1 MHKKGAKLSLVHLFG
16 LSKINRDYIQKGREI
31 RRNMKRM
38 KKVLS
43 IVLSLAMI
51 LTSITVYNTKTA
63 KADDGDIAEVVFTAQ
78 TKLVKENTQ
87 IDAYWEKIA
96 NSAKDMVYIY
106 DSKEAESITAES
118 TFEEKY
124 SAVSSN
130 INWCWNRQGGVG
142 GQKADGICRNY
153 GDNGTSTL
161 YTKNGGDYTIVVVS
175 YDADGNV
182 VAFGKKTLTTI
193 KYSTSITN
201 TKLNLVGTNCT
212 ELGTENPR
220 FTWNSVAKAEKYILT
235 ATDDGTG
242 TILKT
247 WKITDNLTK
256 ELSFNAKEVQNGKA
270 GTYTMRIEAY
280 DENGTLIVADEDDV
294 TSVGNCVK
302 YYSENKYLNFKS
314 DGKEASVLKNDGPR
328 VYWNTVENAEKYVIT
343 ATDDETG
350 ATLKTWEFGKTTTEH
365 YFWNSDVKDGKAGT
379 YTLTIT
385 AYDASNQIIT
395 PQDDDTYQIKSCAK
409 YYEAPALEEADKTEE
424 NVEQTGYTNAEDIK
438 DWKKLEGR
446 TSDGSTAWISQAV
459 YDSMAA
465 HECNGLLPAGDP
477 VGGKQ
482 KYNIS
487 SNLKAVDVF
496 AFVAKDGWP
505 TAVVI
510 NGTRYL
516 NATAN
521 TLVYVGNDCVYIN
534 QSLLT
539 IPEGQNTA
547 DYVITPEGSN
557 GTPTFVLQLRKDERF
572 TVSINGN
579 DTEKVEANKTY
590 TLPIEENVEYY
601 YNNGKIY
608 KPGTEVEITKD
619 IDFVTINNI
628 SVNLTNG
635 AAIRIDDNQAGGIRF
650 KADVDVTCGVDSEKN
665 NIINAVQTG
674 ILLTTQDKLDKAN
687 NAELNI
693 DNIETI
699 GKVLNIENKGW
710 FNDKVGSYC
719 ASLVN
724 IVEANYPRTFVARAY
739 IKVTSN
745 DGVDYVYSQ
754 DNGDEYSKSVIRTI
768 KGIANSIFKDKTEF
782 NGYSDDE
789 KSLIKKFAGIVDTAE

>member
-1 MHKKGAKLSLVHLFG
+1 
-16 LSKINRDYIQKGREI
+16 
-31 RRNMKRM
+31 M

-51 LTSITVYNTKTA
+51 LTSITVYNTKTTKAEDDNEQAFSDFEVAVNEKQTITA
-63 KADDGDIAEVVFTAQ
+63 KWSHKVG
-78 TKLVKENTQ
+78 
-87 IDAYWEKIA
+87 Y
-96 NSAKDMVYIY
+96 KDYVYIY
-106 DSKEAESITAES
+106 SKDEAETINES
-118 TFEEKY
+118 TDFKKQDSHDAISTNNDWNWNQSADGVNADADNIYRSKDSSIETQKGGEWVLVVLRRKKDDNSLVAFHKSDVIKTIESVITNKKFNLRSTGIDY
-124 SAVSSN
+124 TKTVANAGPTFIWDAVS
-130 INWCWNRQGGVG
+130 G
-142 GQKADGICRNY
+142 
-153 GDNGTSTL
+153 
-161 YTKNGGDYTIVVVS
+161 
-175 YDADGNV
+175 
-182 VAFGKKTLTTI
+182 
-193 KYSTSITN
+193 
-201 TKLNLVGTNCT
+201 
-212 ELGTENPR
+212 
-220 FTWNSVAKAEKYILT
+220 AEKYIIEYIDEET
-235 ATDDGTG
+235 KKIIATYEYTNKQFTHYKYFSDIKGT
-242 TILKT
+242 
-247 WKITDNLTK
+247 
-256 ELSFNAKEVQNGKA
+256 KA
-270 GTYTMRIEAY
+270 GETYTVKVSAKDSEGSTIHY
-280 DENGTLIVADEDDV
+280 ENG
-294 TSVGNCVK
+294 
-302 YYSENKYLNFKS
+302 
-314 DGKEASVLKNDGPR
+314 
-328 VYWNTVENAEKYVIT
+328 
-343 ATDDETG
+343 
-350 ATLKTWEFGKTTTEH
+350 
-365 YFWNSDVKDGKAGT
+365 
-379 YTLTIT
+379 
-385 AYDASNQIIT
+385 
-395 PQDDDTYQIKSCAK
+395 DTYEIKGVAK
-409 YYEAPALEEADKTEE
+409 YYEAPAVEDPDKTEK

-438 DWKKLEGR
+438 DWKKLDGR

-465 HECNGLLPAGDP
+465 YECNGLLPAGDP

-496 AFVAKDGWP
+496 AFVAKDGRP

-521 TLVYVGNDCVYIN
+521 TLVYVGNDCIYIN

-547 DYVITPEGSN
+547 DYIITPEGSN

-579 DTEKVEANKTY
+579 ETEKVETNKTY
-590 TLPIEENVEYY
+590 TLPTEENVEYY

-608 KPGTEVEITKD
+608 KPGTEVEITED

-628 SVNLTNG
+628 SVNFTNG

-650 KADVDVTCGVDSEKN
+650 KADVDVTCGVESEKE

-710 FNDKVGSYC
+710 FNDEVGSYC

-789 KSLIKKFAGIVDTAE
+789 KSLIKKFAGIIDTAE

>member
-1 MHKKGAKLSLVHLFG
+1 
-16 LSKINRDYIQKGREI
+16 
-31 RRNMKRM
+31 MKRM

-51 LTSITVYNTKTA
+51 LTSITVYNTKTTKAEDDNEQAFSDFEVAVNEKQTITA
-63 KADDGDIAEVVFTAQ
+63 KWSHKVG
-78 TKLVKENTQ
+78 
-87 IDAYWEKIA
+87 Y
-96 NSAKDMVYIY
+96 KDYVYIY
-106 DSKEAESITAES
+106 SKDEAETINES
-118 TFEEKY
+118 TDFKKQDSHDAISTNNDWNWNQSADGVNADADNIYRSKDSSIETQKGGEWVLVVLRRKKDDNSMVAFHKSDVIKTIESVITNKKFNLRSTGIDY
-124 SAVSSN
+124 TKPVANAGPTFIWDAVS
-130 INWCWNRQGGVG
+130 G
-142 GQKADGICRNY
+142 
-153 GDNGTSTL
+153 
-161 YTKNGGDYTIVVVS
+161 
-175 YDADGNV
+175 
-182 VAFGKKTLTTI
+182 
-193 KYSTSITN
+193 
-201 TKLNLVGTNCT
+201 
-212 ELGTENPR
+212 
-220 FTWNSVAKAEKYILT
+220 AEKYIIEYIDEET
-235 ATDDGTG
+235 KKIIATYEYTNKQFTHYKYFSDIKGT
-242 TILKT
+242 
-247 WKITDNLTK
+247 
-256 ELSFNAKEVQNGKA
+256 KA
-270 GTYTMRIEAY
+270 GETYTVKVSAKDSEGSTIHY
-280 DENGTLIVADEDDV
+280 ENG
-294 TSVGNCVK
+294 
-302 YYSENKYLNFKS
+302 
-314 DGKEASVLKNDGPR
+314 
-328 VYWNTVENAEKYVIT
+328 
-343 ATDDETG
+343 
-350 ATLKTWEFGKTTTEH
+350 
-365 YFWNSDVKDGKAGT
+365 
-379 YTLTIT
+379 
-385 AYDASNQIIT
+385 
-395 PQDDDTYQIKSCAK
+395 DTYEIKGVAK
-409 YYEAPALEEADKTEE
+409 YYEAPAVEDPDKTEK

-438 DWKKLEGR
+438 DWKKLDGR

-465 HECNGLLPAGDP
+465 YECNGLLPAGDP

-496 AFVAKDGWP
+496 AFVAKDGRP

-521 TLVYVGNDCVYIN
+521 TLVYVGNDCIYIN

-547 DYVITPEGSN
+547 DYIITPEGSN

-579 DTEKVEANKTY
+579 ETEKVETNKTY
-590 TLPIEENVEYY
+590 TLPTEENVEYY

-608 KPGTEVEITKD
+608 KPGTEVEITED

-628 SVNLTNG
+628 SVNFTNG

-650 KADVDVTCGVDSEKN
+650 KADVDVTCGVESEKE

-710 FNDKVGSYC
+710 FNDEVGSYC

-789 KSLIKKFAGIVDTAE
+789 KSLIKKFAGIIDTAE

>member
-1 MHKKGAKLSLVHLFG
+1 
-16 LSKINRDYIQKGREI
+16 
-31 RRNMKRM
+31 MKRM

-63 KADDGDIAEVVFTAQ
+63 KADDDNEQAFSGFEVAINEKQTITA
-78 TKLVKENTQ
+78 KWSHKVG
-87 IDAYWEKIA
+87 Y
-96 NSAKDMVYIY
+96 KDYVYIY
-106 DSKEAESITAES
+106 SKDEAETINES
-118 TFEEKY
+118 TGFKKQDSHDAISTNNDWNWNQSADGVNADADNIYRSKDSSIETQKGGEWVLVVLRRKKDDNSLVAFHKSDVIKTTEY
-124 SAVSSN
+124 VITNKKFNLRSTGIDYTKPVANTGPTFMWDAVS
-130 INWCWNRQGGVG
+130 G
-142 GQKADGICRNY
+142 
-153 GDNGTSTL
+153 
-161 YTKNGGDYTIVVVS
+161 
-175 YDADGNV
+175 
-182 VAFGKKTLTTI
+182 
-193 KYSTSITN
+193 
-201 TKLNLVGTNCT
+201 
-212 ELGTENPR
+212 
-220 FTWNSVAKAEKYILT
+220 AEKYIIEYIDEET
-235 ATDDGTG
+235 KKIIATYYYTNNQFTHYKYFSDIKGT
-242 TILKT
+242 
-247 WKITDNLTK
+247 
-256 ELSFNAKEVQNGKA
+256 KA
-270 GTYTMRIEAY
+270 GETYTVKVSAKDSEGNTIHY
-280 DENGTLIVADEDDV
+280 ED
-294 TSVGNCVK
+294 G
-302 YYSENKYLNFKS
+302 
-314 DGKEASVLKNDGPR
+314 
-328 VYWNTVENAEKYVIT
+328 
-343 ATDDETG
+343 
-350 ATLKTWEFGKTTTEH
+350 
-365 YFWNSDVKDGKAGT
+365 
-379 YTLTIT
+379 
-385 AYDASNQIIT
+385 
-395 PQDDDTYQIKSCAK
+395 DTYEIKGVAK
-409 YYEAPALEEADKTEE
+409 YYEAPAVEDPDKTEK

-465 HECNGLLPAGDP
+465 YECNGLLPAGDP

-496 AFVAKDGWP
+496 AFVAKGGWP

-782 NGYSDDE
+782 NGSSDDE

>member
-16 LSKINRDYIQKGREI
+16 LSKINRNYIKKGREI

-63 KADDGDIAEVVFTAQ
+63 KADDDNEQAFSGFEVAINEKQTITA
-78 TKLVKENTQ
+78 KLSHKVG
-87 IDAYWEKIA
+87 Y
-96 NSAKDMVYIY
+96 KDYVYIY
-106 DSKEAESITAES
+106 SKDEAETINES
-118 TFEEKY
+118 TDFKKQDSHDAISTNNDWNWNQSADGVNADADNIYRSKDSSIETQKGGEWVLVVLRRKKDDNSLVAFHKSDVIKTTEY
-124 SAVSSN
+124 VITNKKFNLRSTGIDYTKPVANAGPTFMWDAVS
-130 INWCWNRQGGVG
+130 G
-142 GQKADGICRNY
+142 
-153 GDNGTSTL
+153 
-161 YTKNGGDYTIVVVS
+161 
-175 YDADGNV
+175 
-182 VAFGKKTLTTI
+182 
-193 KYSTSITN
+193 
-201 TKLNLVGTNCT
+201 
-212 ELGTENPR
+212 
-220 FTWNSVAKAEKYILT
+220 AEKYIIEYIDEET
-235 ATDDGTG
+235 KKIIATYYYTNNQFTHYKYFSDIKGT
-242 TILKT
+242 
-247 WKITDNLTK
+247 
-256 ELSFNAKEVQNGKA
+256 KA
-270 GTYTMRIEAY
+270 GETYTVKVSAKDYEGSTIHY
-280 DENGTLIVADEDDV
+280 ED
-294 TSVGNCVK
+294 G
-302 YYSENKYLNFKS
+302 
-314 DGKEASVLKNDGPR
+314 
-328 VYWNTVENAEKYVIT
+328 
-343 ATDDETG
+343 
-350 ATLKTWEFGKTTTEH
+350 
-365 YFWNSDVKDGKAGT
+365 
-379 YTLTIT
+379 
-385 AYDASNQIIT
+385 
-395 PQDDDTYQIKSCAK
+395 DTYEIKGVAK
-409 YYEAPALEEADKTEE
+409 YYEAPAVEDPDKTEK

-465 HECNGLLPAGDP
+465 YECNGLLPAGDP

-496 AFVAKDGWP
+496 AFVAKGGWP

-710 FNDKVGSYC
+710 FNDEVGSYC

>member
-16 LSKINRDYIQKGREI
+16 LSKINRNYIKKGREI

-63 KADDGDIAEVVFTAQ
+63 KADDDNEQAFSGFEVAINEKQTITA
-78 TKLVKENTQ
+78 KWSHKVG
-87 IDAYWEKIA
+87 Y
-96 NSAKDMVYIY
+96 KDYVYIY
-106 DSKEAESITAES
+106 NKDEAETINES
-118 TFEEKY
+118 TDFKKQDSHDAISTNNDWNWNQSADGVNADADNIYRSKDSSIETQKGGEWVLVVLRRKKDDNSLVAFHKSDVIKTTEY
-124 SAVSSN
+124 VITNKKFNLRSTGIDYTKPVANTGPTFMWDAVS
-130 INWCWNRQGGVG
+130 G
-142 GQKADGICRNY
+142 
-153 GDNGTSTL
+153 
-161 YTKNGGDYTIVVVS
+161 
-175 YDADGNV
+175 
-182 VAFGKKTLTTI
+182 
-193 KYSTSITN
+193 
-201 TKLNLVGTNCT
+201 
-212 ELGTENPR
+212 
-220 FTWNSVAKAEKYILT
+220 AEKYIIEYIDEET
-235 ATDDGTG
+235 KKIIATYYYTNNQFTHYKYFSDIKGT
-242 TILKT
+242 
-247 WKITDNLTK
+247 
-256 ELSFNAKEVQNGKA
+256 KA
-270 GTYTMRIEAY
+270 GETYTVKVSAKDSEGNTIHY
-280 DENGTLIVADEDDV
+280 ED
-294 TSVGNCVK
+294 G
-302 YYSENKYLNFKS
+302 
-314 DGKEASVLKNDGPR
+314 
-328 VYWNTVENAEKYVIT
+328 
-343 ATDDETG
+343 
-350 ATLKTWEFGKTTTEH
+350 
-365 YFWNSDVKDGKAGT
+365 
-379 YTLTIT
+379 
-385 AYDASNQIIT
+385 
-395 PQDDDTYQIKSCAK
+395 DTYEIKGVAK
-409 YYEAPALEEADKTEE
+409 YYEAPAVEDPDKTEK

-465 HECNGLLPAGDP
+465 YECNGLLPAGDP

-496 AFVAKDGWP
+496 AFVAKGGWP

>member
-1 MHKKGAKLSLVHLFG
+1 
-16 LSKINRDYIQKGREI
+16 
-31 RRNMKRM
+31 M

-51 LTSITVYNTKTA
+51 LTSITVYNTKTTKAEDDNEQAFSDFEVAVNEKQTITA
-63 KADDGDIAEVVFTAQ
+63 KWSHKVG
-78 TKLVKENTQ
+78 
-87 IDAYWEKIA
+87 Y
-96 NSAKDMVYIY
+96 KDYVYIY
-106 DSKEAESITAES
+106 SKDEAETINES
-118 TFEEKY
+118 TDFKKQDSHDAISTNNDWNWNQSADGVNADADNIYRSKDSSIETQKGGEWVLVVLRRKKDDNSLVAFHKSDVIKTIESVITNKKFNLRSTGIDY
-124 SAVSSN
+124 TKPVANAGPTFIWDAVS
-130 INWCWNRQGGVG
+130 G
-142 GQKADGICRNY
+142 
-153 GDNGTSTL
+153 
-161 YTKNGGDYTIVVVS
+161 
-175 YDADGNV
+175 
-182 VAFGKKTLTTI
+182 
-193 KYSTSITN
+193 
-201 TKLNLVGTNCT
+201 
-212 ELGTENPR
+212 
-220 FTWNSVAKAEKYILT
+220 AEKYIIEYIDEET
-235 ATDDGTG
+235 KKIIATYEYTNKQFTHYKYFSDIKGT
-242 TILKT
+242 
-247 WKITDNLTK
+247 
-256 ELSFNAKEVQNGKA
+256 KA
-270 GTYTMRIEAY
+270 GETYTVKVSAKDSEGSTIHY
-280 DENGTLIVADEDDV
+280 ENG
-294 TSVGNCVK
+294 
-302 YYSENKYLNFKS
+302 
-314 DGKEASVLKNDGPR
+314 
-328 VYWNTVENAEKYVIT
+328 
-343 ATDDETG
+343 
-350 ATLKTWEFGKTTTEH
+350 
-365 YFWNSDVKDGKAGT
+365 
-379 YTLTIT
+379 
-385 AYDASNQIIT
+385 
-395 PQDDDTYQIKSCAK
+395 DTYEIKGVAK
-409 YYEAPALEEADKTEE
+409 YYEAPAVEDPDKTEK

-438 DWKKLEGR
+438 DWKKLDGR

-465 HECNGLLPAGDP
+465 YECNGLLPAGDP

-496 AFVAKDGWP
+496 AFVAKDGRP

-521 TLVYVGNDCVYIN
+521 TLVYVGNDCIYIN

-547 DYVITPEGSN
+547 DYIITPEGSN

-579 DTEKVEANKTY
+579 ETEKVETNKTY
-590 TLPIEENVEYY
+590 TLPTEENVEYY

-608 KPGTEVEITKD
+608 KPGTEVEITED

-628 SVNLTNG
+628 SVNFTNG

-650 KADVDVTCGVDSEKN
+650 KADVDVTCGVESEKE

-710 FNDKVGSYC
+710 FNDEVGSYC

-789 KSLIKKFAGIVDTAE
+789 KSLIKKFAGIIDTAE

>member
-1 MHKKGAKLSLVHLFG
+1 
-16 LSKINRDYIQKGREI
+16 
-31 RRNMKRM
+31 MKRM

-51 LTSITVYNTKTA
+51 LTSITVYNTKTTKAEDDNEQAFSDFEVAVNEKQTITA
-63 KADDGDIAEVVFTAQ
+63 KWSHKVG
-78 TKLVKENTQ
+78 
-87 IDAYWEKIA
+87 Y
-96 NSAKDMVYIY
+96 KDYVYIY
-106 DSKEAESITAES
+106 SKDEAETINES
-118 TFEEKY
+118 TDFKKQDSHDAISTNNDWNWNQSADGVNADADNIYRSKDSSIETQKGGEWVLVVLRRKKDDNSLVAFHKSDVIKTIESVITNKKFNLRSTGIDY
-124 SAVSSN
+124 TKPVANAGPTFIWDAVS
-130 INWCWNRQGGVG
+130 G
-142 GQKADGICRNY
+142 
-153 GDNGTSTL
+153 
-161 YTKNGGDYTIVVVS
+161 
-175 YDADGNV
+175 
-182 VAFGKKTLTTI
+182 
-193 KYSTSITN
+193 
-201 TKLNLVGTNCT
+201 
-212 ELGTENPR
+212 
-220 FTWNSVAKAEKYILT
+220 AEKYIIEYIDEET
-235 ATDDGTG
+235 KKIIATYEYTNKQFTHYKYFSDIKGT
-242 TILKT
+242 
-247 WKITDNLTK
+247 
-256 ELSFNAKEVQNGKA
+256 KA
-270 GTYTMRIEAY
+270 GETYTVKVSAKDSEGSTIHY
-280 DENGTLIVADEDDV
+280 ENG
-294 TSVGNCVK
+294 
-302 YYSENKYLNFKS
+302 
-314 DGKEASVLKNDGPR
+314 
-328 VYWNTVENAEKYVIT
+328 
-343 ATDDETG
+343 
-350 ATLKTWEFGKTTTEH
+350 
-365 YFWNSDVKDGKAGT
+365 
-379 YTLTIT
+379 
-385 AYDASNQIIT
+385 
-395 PQDDDTYQIKSCAK
+395 DTYEIKGVAK
-409 YYEAPALEEADKTEE
+409 YYEAPAVEDPDKTEK

-438 DWKKLEGR
+438 DWKKLDGR

-465 HECNGLLPAGDP
+465 YECNGLLPAGDP

-496 AFVAKDGWP
+496 AFVAKDGRP

-521 TLVYVGNDCVYIN
+521 TLVYVGNDCIYIN

-547 DYVITPEGSN
+547 DYIITPEGSN

-579 DTEKVEANKTY
+579 ETEKVETNKTY
-590 TLPIEENVEYY
+590 TLPTEENVEYY

-608 KPGTEVEITKD
+608 KPGTEVEITED

-628 SVNLTNG
+628 SVNITNG

-650 KADVDVTCGVDSEKN
+650 KADVDVTCGVESEKE

-710 FNDKVGSYC
+710 FNDEVGSYC

-789 KSLIKKFAGIVDTAE
+789 KSLIKKFAGIIDTAE

>member
-1 MHKKGAKLSLVHLFG
+1 
-16 LSKINRDYIQKGREI
+16 
-31 RRNMKRM
+31 M

-51 LTSITVYNTKTA
+51 LTSITVYNTKTTKAEDDNEQAFSDFEVAVNEKQTITA
-63 KADDGDIAEVVFTAQ
+63 KWSHKVG
-78 TKLVKENTQ
+78 
-87 IDAYWEKIA
+87 Y
-96 NSAKDMVYIY
+96 KDYVYIY
-106 DSKEAESITAES
+106 SKDEAETINES
-118 TFEEKY
+118 TDFKKQDSHDAISTNNDWNWNQSADGVNADADNIYRSKDSSIETQKGGEWVLVVLRRKKDDNSLVAFHKSDVIKTIESVITNKKFNLRSTGIDY
-124 SAVSSN
+124 TKPVANAGPTFIWDAVS
-130 INWCWNRQGGVG
+130 G
-142 GQKADGICRNY
+142 
-153 GDNGTSTL
+153 
-161 YTKNGGDYTIVVVS
+161 
-175 YDADGNV
+175 
-182 VAFGKKTLTTI
+182 
-193 KYSTSITN
+193 
-201 TKLNLVGTNCT
+201 
-212 ELGTENPR
+212 
-220 FTWNSVAKAEKYILT
+220 AEKYIIEYIDEET
-235 ATDDGTG
+235 KKIIATYEYTNKQFTHYKYFSDIKGT
-242 TILKT
+242 
-247 WKITDNLTK
+247 
-256 ELSFNAKEVQNGKA
+256 KA
-270 GTYTMRIEAY
+270 GETYTVKVSAKDSEGSTIHY
-280 DENGTLIVADEDDV
+280 ENG
-294 TSVGNCVK
+294 
-302 YYSENKYLNFKS
+302 
-314 DGKEASVLKNDGPR
+314 
-328 VYWNTVENAEKYVIT
+328 
-343 ATDDETG
+343 
-350 ATLKTWEFGKTTTEH
+350 
-365 YFWNSDVKDGKAGT
+365 
-379 YTLTIT
+379 
-385 AYDASNQIIT
+385 
-395 PQDDDTYQIKSCAK
+395 DTYEIKGVAK
-409 YYEAPALEEADKTEE
+409 YYEAPAVEDPDKTEK

-438 DWKKLEGR
+438 DWKKLDGR

-465 HECNGLLPAGDP
+465 YECNGLLPAGDP

-496 AFVAKDGWP
+496 AFVAKDGRP

-521 TLVYVGNDCVYIN
+521 TLVYVGNDCIYIN

-547 DYVITPEGSN
+547 DYIITPEESN

-579 DTEKVEANKTY
+579 ETEKVETNKTY
-590 TLPIEENVEYY
+590 TLPTEENVEYY

-608 KPGTEVEITKD
+608 KPGTEVEITED

-628 SVNLTNG
+628 SVNFTNG

-650 KADVDVTCGVDSEKN
+650 KADVDVTCGVESEKE

-710 FNDKVGSYC
+710 FNDEVGSYC

-789 KSLIKKFAGIVDTAE
+789 KSLIKKFAGIIDTAE

>member
-1 MHKKGAKLSLVHLFG
+1 
-16 LSKINRDYIQKGREI
+16 
-31 RRNMKRM
+31 MKRM

-51 LTSITVYNTKTA
+51 LTSITVYNTKTTKAEDDNEQAFSDFEVAVNEKQTITA
-63 KADDGDIAEVVFTAQ
+63 KWSHKVG
-78 TKLVKENTQ
+78 
-87 IDAYWEKIA
+87 Y
-96 NSAKDMVYIY
+96 KDYVYIY
-106 DSKEAESITAES
+106 SKDEAETINES
-118 TFEEKY
+118 TDFKKQDSHDAISTNNDWNWNQSADGVNADADNIYRSKDSSIETQKGGEWVLVVLRRKKDDNSLVAFHKSDVIKTIESVITNKKFNLRSTGIDY
-124 SAVSSN
+124 TKPVANAGPTFIWDAVS
-130 INWCWNRQGGVG
+130 G
-142 GQKADGICRNY
+142 
-153 GDNGTSTL
+153 
-161 YTKNGGDYTIVVVS
+161 
-175 YDADGNV
+175 
-182 VAFGKKTLTTI
+182 
-193 KYSTSITN
+193 
-201 TKLNLVGTNCT
+201 
-212 ELGTENPR
+212 
-220 FTWNSVAKAEKYILT
+220 AEKYIIEYIDEET
-235 ATDDGTG
+235 KKIIATYEYTNKQFTHYKYFSDIKGT
-242 TILKT
+242 
-247 WKITDNLTK
+247 
-256 ELSFNAKEVQNGKA
+256 KA
-270 GTYTMRIEAY
+270 GETYTVKVSAKDSEGSTIHY
-280 DENGTLIVADEDDV
+280 ENG
-294 TSVGNCVK
+294 
-302 YYSENKYLNFKS
+302 
-314 DGKEASVLKNDGPR
+314 
-328 VYWNTVENAEKYVIT
+328 
-343 ATDDETG
+343 
-350 ATLKTWEFGKTTTEH
+350 
-365 YFWNSDVKDGKAGT
+365 
-379 YTLTIT
+379 
-385 AYDASNQIIT
+385 
-395 PQDDDTYQIKSCAK
+395 DTYEIKGVAK
-409 YYEAPALEEADKTEE
+409 YYEAPAVEDPDKTEK

-438 DWKKLEGR
+438 DWKKLDGR

-465 HECNGLLPAGDP
+465 YECNGLLPAGDP

-496 AFVAKDGWP
+496 AFVAKDGRP

-521 TLVYVGNDCVYIN
+521 TLVYVGNDCIYIN

-547 DYVITPEGSN
+547 DYIITPEGSN

-579 DTEKVEANKTY
+579 ETEKVETNKTY
-590 TLPIEENVEYY
+590 TLPTEENVEYY

-608 KPGTEVEITKD
+608 KPGTEVEITED

-628 SVNLTNG
+628 SVNFTNG

-650 KADVDVTCGVDSEKN
+650 KADVDVTCGVESEKE

-687 NAELNI
+687 NAELSI

-710 FNDKVGSYC
+710 FNDEVGSYC

-789 KSLIKKFAGIVDTAE
+789 KSLIKKFAGIIDTAE

>member
-1 MHKKGAKLSLVHLFG
+1 
-16 LSKINRDYIQKGREI
+16 
-31 RRNMKRM
+31 M

-51 LTSITVYNTKTA
+51 LTSITVYNTKTTKAEDDNEQAFSDFEVAVNEKQTITA
-63 KADDGDIAEVVFTAQ
+63 KWSHKVG
-78 TKLVKENTQ
+78 
-87 IDAYWEKIA
+87 Y
-96 NSAKDMVYIY
+96 KDYVYIY
-106 DSKEAESITAES
+106 SKNEAETINES
-118 TFEEKY
+118 TDFKKQDSHDAISTNNDWNWNQSADGVNADADNIYRSKDSSIETQKGGEWVLVVLRRKKDDNSLVAFHKSDVIKTIESVITNKKFNLRSTGIDY
-124 SAVSSN
+124 TKPVANAGPTFIWDAVS
-130 INWCWNRQGGVG
+130 G
-142 GQKADGICRNY
+142 
-153 GDNGTSTL
+153 
-161 YTKNGGDYTIVVVS
+161 
-175 YDADGNV
+175 
-182 VAFGKKTLTTI
+182 
-193 KYSTSITN
+193 
-201 TKLNLVGTNCT
+201 
-212 ELGTENPR
+212 
-220 FTWNSVAKAEKYILT
+220 AEKYIIEYIDEET
-235 ATDDGTG
+235 KKIIATYEYTNKQFTHYKYFSDIKGT
-242 TILKT
+242 
-247 WKITDNLTK
+247 
-256 ELSFNAKEVQNGKA
+256 KA
-270 GTYTMRIEAY
+270 GETYTVKVSAKDSEGSTIHY
-280 DENGTLIVADEDDV
+280 ENG
-294 TSVGNCVK
+294 
-302 YYSENKYLNFKS
+302 
-314 DGKEASVLKNDGPR
+314 
-328 VYWNTVENAEKYVIT
+328 
-343 ATDDETG
+343 
-350 ATLKTWEFGKTTTEH
+350 
-365 YFWNSDVKDGKAGT
+365 
-379 YTLTIT
+379 
-385 AYDASNQIIT
+385 
-395 PQDDDTYQIKSCAK
+395 DTYEIKGVAK
-409 YYEAPALEEADKTEE
+409 YYEAPAVEDPDKTEK

-438 DWKKLEGR
+438 DWKKLDGR

-465 HECNGLLPAGDP
+465 YECNGLLPAGDP

-496 AFVAKDGWP
+496 AFVAKDGRP

-521 TLVYVGNDCVYIN
+521 TLVYVGNDCIYIN

-547 DYVITPEGSN
+547 DYIITPEGSN

-579 DTEKVEANKTY
+579 ETEKVETNKTY
-590 TLPIEENVEYY
+590 TLPTEENVEYY

-608 KPGTEVEITKD
+608 KPGTEVEITED

-628 SVNLTNG
+628 SVNFTNG

-650 KADVDVTCGVDSEKN
+650 KADVDVTCGVESEKE

-710 FNDKVGSYC
+710 FNDEVGSYC

-789 KSLIKKFAGIVDTAE
+789 KSLIKKFAGIIDTAE

>member
-1 MHKKGAKLSLVHLFG
+1 
-16 LSKINRDYIQKGREI
+16 
-31 RRNMKRM
+31 M

-51 LTSITVYNTKTA
+51 LTSITVYNTKTTKAEDDNEQAFSDFEVAVNEKQTITA
-63 KADDGDIAEVVFTAQ
+63 KWSHKVG
-78 TKLVKENTQ
+78 
-87 IDAYWEKIA
+87 Y
-96 NSAKDMVYIY
+96 KDYVYIY
-106 DSKEAESITAES
+106 SKDEAETINES
-118 TFEEKY
+118 TDFKKQDSHDAISTNNDWNWNQSADGVNADADNIYRSKDSSIETQKGGEWVLVVLRRKKDDNSLVAFHKSDVIKTIKSVITNKKFNLRSTGIDY
-124 SAVSSN
+124 TKPVANAGPTFIWDAVS
-130 INWCWNRQGGVG
+130 G
-142 GQKADGICRNY
+142 
-153 GDNGTSTL
+153 
-161 YTKNGGDYTIVVVS
+161 
-175 YDADGNV
+175 
-182 VAFGKKTLTTI
+182 
-193 KYSTSITN
+193 
-201 TKLNLVGTNCT
+201 
-212 ELGTENPR
+212 
-220 FTWNSVAKAEKYILT
+220 AEKYIIEYIDEET
-235 ATDDGTG
+235 KKIIATYEYTNKQFTHYKYFSDIKGT
-242 TILKT
+242 
-247 WKITDNLTK
+247 
-256 ELSFNAKEVQNGKA
+256 KA
-270 GTYTMRIEAY
+270 GETYTVKVSAKDSEGSTIHY
-280 DENGTLIVADEDDV
+280 ENG
-294 TSVGNCVK
+294 
-302 YYSENKYLNFKS
+302 
-314 DGKEASVLKNDGPR
+314 
-328 VYWNTVENAEKYVIT
+328 
-343 ATDDETG
+343 
-350 ATLKTWEFGKTTTEH
+350 
-365 YFWNSDVKDGKAGT
+365 
-379 YTLTIT
+379 
-385 AYDASNQIIT
+385 
-395 PQDDDTYQIKSCAK
+395 DTYEIKGVAK
-409 YYEAPALEEADKTEE
+409 YYEAPAVEDPDKTEK

-438 DWKKLEGR
+438 DWKKLDGR

-465 HECNGLLPAGDP
+465 YECNGLLPAGDP

-496 AFVAKDGWP
+496 AFVAKDGRP

-521 TLVYVGNDCVYIN
+521 TLVYVGNDCIYIN

-547 DYVITPEGSN
+547 DYIITPEGSN

-579 DTEKVEANKTY
+579 ETEKVETNKTY
-590 TLPIEENVEYY
+590 TLPTEENVEYY

-608 KPGTEVEITKD
+608 KPGTEVEITED

-628 SVNLTNG
+628 SVNFTNG

-650 KADVDVTCGVDSEKN
+650 KADVDVTCGVESEKE

-710 FNDKVGSYC
+710 FNDEVGSYC

-789 KSLIKKFAGIVDTAE
+789 KSLIKKFAGIIDTAE

>member
-1 MHKKGAKLSLVHLFG
+1 
-16 LSKINRDYIQKGREI
+16 
-31 RRNMKRM
+31 M

-51 LTSITVYNTKTA
+51 LTSITVYNTKTTKAEDDNEQAFSDFEVAVNEKQTITA
-63 KADDGDIAEVVFTAQ
+63 KWSHKVG
-78 TKLVKENTQ
+78 
-87 IDAYWEKIA
+87 Y
-96 NSAKDMVYIY
+96 KDYVYIY
-106 DSKEAESITAES
+106 SKDEAETINES
-118 TFEEKY
+118 TDFKKQDSHDAISTNNDWNWNQSADGVNADADNIYRSKDSSIETQKGGEWVLVVLRRKKDDNSLVAFHKSDVIKTIESVITNKKFNLRSTGIDY
-124 SAVSSN
+124 TKPVANAGPTFIWDAVS
-130 INWCWNRQGGVG
+130 G
-142 GQKADGICRNY
+142 
-153 GDNGTSTL
+153 
-161 YTKNGGDYTIVVVS
+161 
-175 YDADGNV
+175 
-182 VAFGKKTLTTI
+182 
-193 KYSTSITN
+193 
-201 TKLNLVGTNCT
+201 
-212 ELGTENPR
+212 
-220 FTWNSVAKAEKYILT
+220 AEKYIIEYIDEET
-235 ATDDGTG
+235 KKIIATYEYTNKQFTHYKYFSDIKGT
-242 TILKT
+242 
-247 WKITDNLTK
+247 
-256 ELSFNAKEVQNGKA
+256 KA
-270 GTYTMRIEAY
+270 GETYTVKVSAKDSEGSTIHY
-280 DENGTLIVADEDDV
+280 ENG
-294 TSVGNCVK
+294 
-302 YYSENKYLNFKS
+302 
-314 DGKEASVLKNDGPR
+314 
-328 VYWNTVENAEKYVIT
+328 
-343 ATDDETG
+343 
-350 ATLKTWEFGKTTTEH
+350 
-365 YFWNSDVKDGKAGT
+365 
-379 YTLTIT
+379 
-385 AYDASNQIIT
+385 
-395 PQDDDTYQIKSCAK
+395 DTYEIKGVAK
-409 YYEAPALEEADKTEE
+409 YYEAPAVEDPDKTEK

-438 DWKKLEGR
+438 NWKKLDGR

-465 HECNGLLPAGDP
+465 YECNGLLPAGDP

-496 AFVAKDGWP
+496 AFVAKDGRP

-521 TLVYVGNDCVYIN
+521 TLVYVGNDCIYIN

-547 DYVITPEGSN
+547 DYIITPEGSN

-579 DTEKVEANKTY
+579 ETEKVETNKTY
-590 TLPIEENVEYY
+590 TLPTEENVEYY

-608 KPGTEVEITKD
+608 KPGTEVEITED

-628 SVNLTNG
+628 SVNFTNG

-650 KADVDVTCGVDSEKN
+650 KADVDVTCGVESEKE

-710 FNDKVGSYC
+710 FNDEVGSYC

-789 KSLIKKFAGIVDTAE
+789 KSLIKKFAGIIDTAE

>member
-16 LSKINRDYIQKGREI
+16 LSKINRNYIKKGREI

-63 KADDGDIAEVVFTAQ
+63 KADDDNEQAFSGFEVAINEKQTITA
-78 TKLVKENTQ
+78 KWSHKVG
-87 IDAYWEKIA
+87 Y
-96 NSAKDMVYIY
+96 KDYVYIY
-106 DSKEAESITAES
+106 SKDEAETINES
-118 TFEEKY
+118 TDFKKQDSHDAISTNNDWNWNQSADGVNADADNIYRSKDSSIETQKGGEWVLVVLRRKKDDNSLVAFHKSDVIKTTEY
-124 SAVSSN
+124 VITNKKFNLRSTGIDYTKPVANTGPTFMWDAVS
-130 INWCWNRQGGVG
+130 G
-142 GQKADGICRNY
+142 
-153 GDNGTSTL
+153 
-161 YTKNGGDYTIVVVS
+161 
-175 YDADGNV
+175 
-182 VAFGKKTLTTI
+182 
-193 KYSTSITN
+193 
-201 TKLNLVGTNCT
+201 
-212 ELGTENPR
+212 
-220 FTWNSVAKAEKYILT
+220 AEKYIIEYIDEET
-235 ATDDGTG
+235 KKIIATYYYTNNQFTHYKYFSDIKGT
-242 TILKT
+242 
-247 WKITDNLTK
+247 
-256 ELSFNAKEVQNGKA
+256 KA
-270 GTYTMRIEAY
+270 GETYTVKVSAKDSEGNTIHY
-280 DENGTLIVADEDDV
+280 ED
-294 TSVGNCVK
+294 G
-302 YYSENKYLNFKS
+302 
-314 DGKEASVLKNDGPR
+314 
-328 VYWNTVENAEKYVIT
+328 
-343 ATDDETG
+343 
-350 ATLKTWEFGKTTTEH
+350 
-365 YFWNSDVKDGKAGT
+365 
-379 YTLTIT
+379 
-385 AYDASNQIIT
+385 
-395 PQDDDTYQIKSCAK
+395 DTYEIKGVAK
-409 YYEAPALEEADKTEE
+409 YYEAPAVEDPDKTEK

-465 HECNGLLPAGDP
+465 YECNGLLPAGDP

-496 AFVAKDGWP
+496 AFVAKGGWP

-539 IPEGQNTA
+539 IPEGQNTV

>member
-1 MHKKGAKLSLVHLFG
+1 
-16 LSKINRDYIQKGREI
+16 
-31 RRNMKRM
+31 MKRM

-63 KADDGDIAEVVFTAQ
+63 KADDDNEQAFSGFEVAINEKQTITA
-78 TKLVKENTQ
+78 KWSHKVG
-87 IDAYWEKIA
+87 Y
-96 NSAKDMVYIY
+96 KDYVYIY
-106 DSKEAESITAES
+106 SKDEAETINES
-118 TFEEKY
+118 TDFKKQDSHDAISTNNDWNWNQSADGVNADADNIYRSKDSSIETQKGGEWVLVVLRRKKDDNSLVAFHKSDVIKTTEY
-124 SAVSSN
+124 VITNKKFNLRSTGIDYTKPVANTGPTFMWDAVS
-130 INWCWNRQGGVG
+130 G
-142 GQKADGICRNY
+142 
-153 GDNGTSTL
+153 
-161 YTKNGGDYTIVVVS
+161 
-175 YDADGNV
+175 
-182 VAFGKKTLTTI
+182 
-193 KYSTSITN
+193 
-201 TKLNLVGTNCT
+201 
-212 ELGTENPR
+212 
-220 FTWNSVAKAEKYILT
+220 AEKYIIEYIDEET
-235 ATDDGTG
+235 KKIIATYYYTNNQFTHYKYFSDIKGT
-242 TILKT
+242 
-247 WKITDNLTK
+247 
-256 ELSFNAKEVQNGKA
+256 KA
-270 GTYTMRIEAY
+270 GETYTVKVSAKDSEGSTIHY
-280 DENGTLIVADEDDV
+280 ED
-294 TSVGNCVK
+294 G
-302 YYSENKYLNFKS
+302 
-314 DGKEASVLKNDGPR
+314 
-328 VYWNTVENAEKYVIT
+328 
-343 ATDDETG
+343 
-350 ATLKTWEFGKTTTEH
+350 
-365 YFWNSDVKDGKAGT
+365 
-379 YTLTIT
+379 
-385 AYDASNQIIT
+385 
-395 PQDDDTYQIKSCAK
+395 DTYEIKGVAK
-409 YYEAPALEEADKTEE
+409 YYEAPAVEDPDKTEK

-446 TSDGSTAWISQAV
+446 TSDGSTALISQAV

-465 HECNGLLPAGDP
+465 YECNGLLPGGDP

-496 AFVAKDGWP
+496 AFVAKGGCP

>member
-1 MHKKGAKLSLVHLFG
+1 
-16 LSKINRDYIQKGREI
+16 
-31 RRNMKRM
+31 M

-63 KADDGDIAEVVFTAQ
+63 KAEDDNEQAFSDFEVAVNEKQTITA
-78 TKLVKENTQ
+78 KWSHKVG
-87 IDAYWEKIA
+87 Y
-96 NSAKDMVYIY
+96 KDYVYIY
-106 DSKEAESITAES
+106 SKDEAETINES
-118 TFEEKY
+118 TDFKKQDSHDAISTNNDWNWNQSADGVNADADNIYRSKDSSIETQKGGEWVLVVLRRKKDDNSLVAFHKSDVIKTIESVITNKKFNLRSTGIDY
-124 SAVSSN
+124 TKPVANAGPTFIWDAVS
-130 INWCWNRQGGVG
+130 G
-142 GQKADGICRNY
+142 
-153 GDNGTSTL
+153 
-161 YTKNGGDYTIVVVS
+161 
-175 YDADGNV
+175 
-182 VAFGKKTLTTI
+182 
-193 KYSTSITN
+193 
-201 TKLNLVGTNCT
+201 
-212 ELGTENPR
+212 
-220 FTWNSVAKAEKYILT
+220 AEKYIIEYIDEET
-235 ATDDGTG
+235 KKIIATYEYTNKQFTHYKYFSDIKGT
-242 TILKT
+242 
-247 WKITDNLTK
+247 
-256 ELSFNAKEVQNGKA
+256 KA
-270 GTYTMRIEAY
+270 GETYTVKVSAKDSEGSTIHY
-280 DENGTLIVADEDDV
+280 ENG
-294 TSVGNCVK
+294 
-302 YYSENKYLNFKS
+302 
-314 DGKEASVLKNDGPR
+314 
-328 VYWNTVENAEKYVIT
+328 
-343 ATDDETG
+343 
-350 ATLKTWEFGKTTTEH
+350 
-365 YFWNSDVKDGKAGT
+365 
-379 YTLTIT
+379 
-385 AYDASNQIIT
+385 
-395 PQDDDTYQIKSCAK
+395 DTYEIKGVAK
-409 YYEAPALEEADKTEE
+409 YYEAPAVEDPDKTEK

-438 DWKKLEGR
+438 DWKKLDGR

-465 HECNGLLPAGDP
+465 YECNGLLPAGDP

-496 AFVAKDGWP
+496 AFVAKDGRP

-521 TLVYVGNDCVYIN
+521 TLVYVGNDCIYIN

-547 DYVITPEGSN
+547 DYIITPEGSN

-579 DTEKVEANKTY
+579 ETEKVETNKTY
-590 TLPIEENVEYY
+590 TLPTEENVEYY

-608 KPGTEVEITKD
+608 KPGTEVEITED

-628 SVNLTNG
+628 SVNFTNG

-650 KADVDVTCGVDSEKN
+650 KADVDVTCGVESEKE

-710 FNDKVGSYC
+710 FNDEVGSYC

-789 KSLIKKFAGIVDTAE
+789 KSLIKKFAGIIDTAE

>member
-1 MHKKGAKLSLVHLFG
+1 M
-16 LSKINRDYIQKGREI
+16 
-31 RRNMKRM
+31 
-38 KKVLS
+38 
-43 IVLSLAMI
+43 
-51 LTSITVYNTKTA
+51 
-63 KADDGDIAEVVFTAQ
+63 
-78 TKLVKENTQ
+78 
-87 IDAYWEKIA
+87 
-96 NSAKDMVYIY
+96 
-106 DSKEAESITAES
+106 
-118 TFEEKY
+118 
-124 SAVSSN
+124 
-130 INWCWNRQGGVG
+130 
-142 GQKADGICRNY
+142 
-153 GDNGTSTL
+153 
-161 YTKNGGDYTIVVVS
+161 
-175 YDADGNV
+175 
-182 VAFGKKTLTTI
+182 
-193 KYSTSITN
+193 
-201 TKLNLVGTNCT
+201 
-212 ELGTENPR
+212 
-220 FTWNSVAKAEKYILT
+220 
-235 ATDDGTG
+235 
-242 TILKT
+242 
-247 WKITDNLTK
+247 
-256 ELSFNAKEVQNGKA
+256 
-270 GTYTMRIEAY
+270 
-280 DENGTLIVADEDDV
+280 
-294 TSVGNCVK
+294 
-302 YYSENKYLNFKS
+302 
-314 DGKEASVLKNDGPR
+314 
-328 VYWNTVENAEKYVIT
+328 
-343 ATDDETG
+343 
-350 ATLKTWEFGKTTTEH
+350 
-365 YFWNSDVKDGKAGT
+365 
-379 YTLTIT
+379 
-385 AYDASNQIIT
+385 
-395 PQDDDTYQIKSCAK
+395 
-409 YYEAPALEEADKTEE
+409 
-424 NVEQTGYTNAEDIK
+424 
-438 DWKKLEGR
+438 
-446 TSDGSTAWISQAV
+446 
-459 YDSMAA
+459 
-465 HECNGLLPAGDP
+465 
-477 VGGKQ
+477 
-482 KYNIS
+482 
-487 SNLKAVDVF
+487 DVF
-496 AFVAKDGWP
+496 AFVAKGGWP

>member
-16 LSKINRDYIQKGREI
+16 LSKINRNYIQKGREI

-63 KADDGDIAEVVFTAQ
+63 KADDDNEQAFSGFEVAINEKQTITA
-78 TKLVKENTQ
+78 KWSHKVG
-87 IDAYWEKIA
+87 Y
-96 NSAKDMVYIY
+96 KDYVYIY
-106 DSKEAESITAES
+106 SKDEAETINES
-118 TFEEKY
+118 TDFKKQDSHDAISTNNDWNWNQSADGVNADADNIYRSKDSSIETQKGGEWVLVVLRRKKDDNSLVAFHKSDVIKTTEY
-124 SAVSSN
+124 VITNKKFNLRSTGIDYTKPVANTGPTFMWDAVS
-130 INWCWNRQGGVG
+130 G
-142 GQKADGICRNY
+142 
-153 GDNGTSTL
+153 
-161 YTKNGGDYTIVVVS
+161 
-175 YDADGNV
+175 
-182 VAFGKKTLTTI
+182 
-193 KYSTSITN
+193 
-201 TKLNLVGTNCT
+201 
-212 ELGTENPR
+212 
-220 FTWNSVAKAEKYILT
+220 AEKYIIEYIDEET
-235 ATDDGTG
+235 KKIIATYYYTNNQFTHYKYFSDIKGT
-242 TILKT
+242 
-247 WKITDNLTK
+247 
-256 ELSFNAKEVQNGKA
+256 KA
-270 GTYTMRIEAY
+270 GETYTVKVSAKDSEGSTIHY
-280 DENGTLIVADEDDV
+280 ED
-294 TSVGNCVK
+294 G
-302 YYSENKYLNFKS
+302 
-314 DGKEASVLKNDGPR
+314 
-328 VYWNTVENAEKYVIT
+328 
-343 ATDDETG
+343 
-350 ATLKTWEFGKTTTEH
+350 
-365 YFWNSDVKDGKAGT
+365 
-379 YTLTIT
+379 
-385 AYDASNQIIT
+385 
-395 PQDDDTYQIKSCAK
+395 DTYEIKGVAK
-409 YYEAPALEEADKTEE
+409 YYEAPAVEDPDKTEK

-465 HECNGLLPAGDP
+465 YECNGLLPAGDP

-496 AFVAKDGWP
+496 AFVAKGGWP

>member
-16 LSKINRDYIQKGREI
+16 LSKINRNYIQKGREI

-63 KADDGDIAEVVFTAQ
+63 KADDDNEQAFSDFKVAVNEKQTITA
-78 TKLVKENTQ
+78 KWSHKVG
-87 IDAYWEKIA
+87 Y
-96 NSAKDMVYIY
+96 KDYVYIY
-106 DSKEAESITAES
+106 SKDEAETINES
-118 TFEEKY
+118 TDFKKQDSHDAISTNNDWNWNQSADGVNADADNIYRSKDSSIETQKGGEWVLVVLRRKKDDNSLVAFHKSDVIKTTEY
-124 SAVSSN
+124 VITNKKFNLRSTGIDYTKPVANTGPTFMWDAVS
-130 INWCWNRQGGVG
+130 G
-142 GQKADGICRNY
+142 
-153 GDNGTSTL
+153 
-161 YTKNGGDYTIVVVS
+161 
-175 YDADGNV
+175 
-182 VAFGKKTLTTI
+182 
-193 KYSTSITN
+193 
-201 TKLNLVGTNCT
+201 
-212 ELGTENPR
+212 
-220 FTWNSVAKAEKYILT
+220 AEKYIIEYIDEET
-235 ATDDGTG
+235 KKIIATYYYTNNQFTHYKYFSDIKGT
-242 TILKT
+242 
-247 WKITDNLTK
+247 
-256 ELSFNAKEVQNGKA
+256 KA
-270 GTYTMRIEAY
+270 GETYTVKVSAKDSEGSTIHY
-280 DENGTLIVADEDDV
+280 ED
-294 TSVGNCVK
+294 G
-302 YYSENKYLNFKS
+302 
-314 DGKEASVLKNDGPR
+314 
-328 VYWNTVENAEKYVIT
+328 
-343 ATDDETG
+343 
-350 ATLKTWEFGKTTTEH
+350 
-365 YFWNSDVKDGKAGT
+365 
-379 YTLTIT
+379 
-385 AYDASNQIIT
+385 
-395 PQDDDTYQIKSCAK
+395 DTYEIKGVAK
-409 YYEAPALEEADKTEE
+409 YYEAPAVEDPDKTEK

-446 TSDGSTAWISQAV
+446 TSDGSTAWISKAV

-465 HECNGLLPAGDP
+465 YECNGLLPAGDP

-539 IPEGQNTA
+539 IPEGQKTA
-547 DYVITPEGSN
+547 DYIITPEGSN

>member
-1 MHKKGAKLSLVHLFG
+1 
-16 LSKINRDYIQKGREI
+16 
-31 RRNMKRM
+31 MKRM

-63 KADDGDIAEVVFTAQ
+63 KADDDNEQAFSGFEVAINEKQTITA
-78 TKLVKENTQ
+78 KWSHKVG
-87 IDAYWEKIA
+87 Y
-96 NSAKDMVYIY
+96 KDYVYIY
-106 DSKEAESITAES
+106 SKDEAETINES
-118 TFEEKY
+118 TDFKKQDSHDAISTNNDWNWNQSADGVNADADNIYRSKDSSIETQKGGEWVLVVLRRKKDDNSLVAFHKSDVIKTTEY
-124 SAVSSN
+124 VITNKKFNLRSTGIDYTKPVANTGPTFMWDAVS
-130 INWCWNRQGGVG
+130 G
-142 GQKADGICRNY
+142 
-153 GDNGTSTL
+153 
-161 YTKNGGDYTIVVVS
+161 
-175 YDADGNV
+175 
-182 VAFGKKTLTTI
+182 
-193 KYSTSITN
+193 
-201 TKLNLVGTNCT
+201 
-212 ELGTENPR
+212 
-220 FTWNSVAKAEKYILT
+220 AEKYIIEYIDEET
-235 ATDDGTG
+235 KKIIATYYYTNNQFTHYKYFSDIKGT
-242 TILKT
+242 
-247 WKITDNLTK
+247 
-256 ELSFNAKEVQNGKA
+256 KA
-270 GTYTMRIEAY
+270 GETYTVKVSAKDSEGNTIHY
-280 DENGTLIVADEDDV
+280 ED
-294 TSVGNCVK
+294 G
-302 YYSENKYLNFKS
+302 
-314 DGKEASVLKNDGPR
+314 
-328 VYWNTVENAEKYVIT
+328 
-343 ATDDETG
+343 
-350 ATLKTWEFGKTTTEH
+350 
-365 YFWNSDVKDGKAGT
+365 
-379 YTLTIT
+379 
-385 AYDASNQIIT
+385 
-395 PQDDDTYQIKSCAK
+395 DTYEIKGVAK
-409 YYEAPALEEADKTEE
+409 YYEAPAVEDPDKTEK

-465 HECNGLLPAGDP
+465 YECNGLLPAGDP

-496 AFVAKDGWP
+496 AFVAKGGWP

>member
-1 MHKKGAKLSLVHLFG
+1 
-16 LSKINRDYIQKGREI
+16 
-31 RRNMKRM
+31 MKRM

-63 KADDGDIAEVVFTAQ
+63 KADDDNEQAFSGFEVAINEKQTITA
-78 TKLVKENTQ
+78 KWSHKVG
-87 IDAYWEKIA
+87 Y
-96 NSAKDMVYIY
+96 KDYVYIY
-106 DSKEAESITAES
+106 SKDEAETINES
-118 TFEEKY
+118 TDFKKQDSHDAISTNNDWNWNQSADGVNADADNIYRSKDSSIETQKGGEWVLVVLRRKKDDNSLVAFRKSDVIKTTEY
-124 SAVSSN
+124 VITNKKFNLRSTGIDYTKPVANTGPTFMWDAVS
-130 INWCWNRQGGVG
+130 G
-142 GQKADGICRNY
+142 
-153 GDNGTSTL
+153 
-161 YTKNGGDYTIVVVS
+161 
-175 YDADGNV
+175 
-182 VAFGKKTLTTI
+182 
-193 KYSTSITN
+193 
-201 TKLNLVGTNCT
+201 
-212 ELGTENPR
+212 
-220 FTWNSVAKAEKYILT
+220 AEKYIIEYIDEET
-235 ATDDGTG
+235 KKIIATYYYTNNQFTHYKYFSDIKGT
-242 TILKT
+242 
-247 WKITDNLTK
+247 
-256 ELSFNAKEVQNGKA
+256 KA
-270 GTYTMRIEAY
+270 GETYTVKVSAKDSEGSTIHY
-280 DENGTLIVADEDDV
+280 ED
-294 TSVGNCVK
+294 G
-302 YYSENKYLNFKS
+302 
-314 DGKEASVLKNDGPR
+314 
-328 VYWNTVENAEKYVIT
+328 
-343 ATDDETG
+343 
-350 ATLKTWEFGKTTTEH
+350 
-365 YFWNSDVKDGKAGT
+365 
-379 YTLTIT
+379 
-385 AYDASNQIIT
+385 
-395 PQDDDTYQIKSCAK
+395 DTYEIKGVAK
-409 YYEAPALEEADKTEE
+409 YYEAPAVEDPDKTEK

-465 HECNGLLPAGDP
+465 YECNGLLPAGDP

-496 AFVAKDGWP
+496 AFVAKGGWP

>member
-16 LSKINRDYIQKGREI
+16 LSKINRNYIQKGREI

-63 KADDGDIAEVVFTAQ
+63 KADDDNEQAFSGFEVAINEKQTITA
-78 TKLVKENTQ
+78 KWSHKVG
-87 IDAYWEKIA
+87 Y
-96 NSAKDMVYIY
+96 KDYVYIY
-106 DSKEAESITAES
+106 SKDEAETINES
-118 TFEEKY
+118 TDFKKQDSHDAISTNNDWNWNQSADGVNADADNIYRSKDSSIETQKGGEWVLVVLRRKKDDNSLVAFHKSDVIKTTEY
-124 SAVSSN
+124 VITNKKFNLRSTGIDYTKPVANTGPTFMWDAVS
-130 INWCWNRQGGVG
+130 G
-142 GQKADGICRNY
+142 
-153 GDNGTSTL
+153 
-161 YTKNGGDYTIVVVS
+161 
-175 YDADGNV
+175 
-182 VAFGKKTLTTI
+182 
-193 KYSTSITN
+193 
-201 TKLNLVGTNCT
+201 
-212 ELGTENPR
+212 
-220 FTWNSVAKAEKYILT
+220 AEKYIIEYIDEET
-235 ATDDGTG
+235 KKIIATYYYTNNQFTHYKYFSDIKGT
-242 TILKT
+242 
-247 WKITDNLTK
+247 
-256 ELSFNAKEVQNGKA
+256 KA
-270 GTYTMRIEAY
+270 GETYTVKVSAKDSEGSTIHY
-280 DENGTLIVADEDDV
+280 ED
-294 TSVGNCVK
+294 G
-302 YYSENKYLNFKS
+302 
-314 DGKEASVLKNDGPR
+314 
-328 VYWNTVENAEKYVIT
+328 
-343 ATDDETG
+343 
-350 ATLKTWEFGKTTTEH
+350 
-365 YFWNSDVKDGKAGT
+365 
-379 YTLTIT
+379 
-385 AYDASNQIIT
+385 
-395 PQDDDTYQIKSCAK
+395 DTYEIKGVAK
-409 YYEAPALEEADKTEE
+409 YYEAPAVEDPDKTEK

-465 HECNGLLPAGDP
+465 YECNGLLPAGDP

-496 AFVAKDGWP
+496 AFVAKGGWP

-768 KGIANSIFKDKTEF
+768 KGICK
-782 NGYSDDE
+782 
-789 KSLIKKFAGIVDTAE
+789 

>member
-1 MHKKGAKLSLVHLFG
+1 
-16 LSKINRDYIQKGREI
+16 
-31 RRNMKRM
+31 MKRM

-63 KADDGDIAEVVFTAQ
+63 KADDDNEQAFSGFEVAINEKQTITA
-78 TKLVKENTQ
+78 KWSHKVG
-87 IDAYWEKIA
+87 Y
-96 NSAKDMVYIY
+96 KDYVYIY
-106 DSKEAESITAES
+106 SKDEAETINES
-118 TFEEKY
+118 TDFKKQDSHDAISTNNDWNWNQSADGVNADADNIYRSKDSSIETQKGGEWVLVVLRRKKDDNSLVAFHKSDVIKTTEY
-124 SAVSSN
+124 VITNKKFNLRSTGIDYTKPVANTGPTFMWDAVS
-130 INWCWNRQGGVG
+130 G
-142 GQKADGICRNY
+142 
-153 GDNGTSTL
+153 
-161 YTKNGGDYTIVVVS
+161 
-175 YDADGNV
+175 
-182 VAFGKKTLTTI
+182 
-193 KYSTSITN
+193 
-201 TKLNLVGTNCT
+201 
-212 ELGTENPR
+212 
-220 FTWNSVAKAEKYILT
+220 AEKYIIEYIDEET
-235 ATDDGTG
+235 KKIIATYYYTNNQFTHYKYFSDIKGT
-242 TILKT
+242 
-247 WKITDNLTK
+247 
-256 ELSFNAKEVQNGKA
+256 KA
-270 GTYTMRIEAY
+270 GETYTVKVSAKDSEGSTIHY
-280 DENGTLIVADEDDV
+280 ED
-294 TSVGNCVK
+294 G
-302 YYSENKYLNFKS
+302 
-314 DGKEASVLKNDGPR
+314 
-328 VYWNTVENAEKYVIT
+328 
-343 ATDDETG
+343 
-350 ATLKTWEFGKTTTEH
+350 
-365 YFWNSDVKDGKAGT
+365 
-379 YTLTIT
+379 
-385 AYDASNQIIT
+385 
-395 PQDDDTYQIKSCAK
+395 DTYEIKGVAK
-409 YYEAPALEEADKTEE
+409 YYEAPAVEDPDKTEK

-465 HECNGLLPAGDP
+465 YECNGLLPAGDP

-496 AFVAKDGWP
+496 AFVAKGGWP

-710 FNDKVGSYC
+710 FNNKVGSYC

>member
-1 MHKKGAKLSLVHLFG
+1 
-16 LSKINRDYIQKGREI
+16 
-31 RRNMKRM
+31 MKRM

-51 LTSITVYNTKTA
+51 LTSITVYNTKTTKAEDDNEQAFSDFEVAVNEKQTITA
-63 KADDGDIAEVVFTAQ
+63 KWSHKVG
-78 TKLVKENTQ
+78 
-87 IDAYWEKIA
+87 Y
-96 NSAKDMVYIY
+96 KDYVYIY
-106 DSKEAESITAES
+106 SKDEAETINES
-118 TFEEKY
+118 TDFKKQDSHDAISTNNDWNWNQSADGVNADADNIYRSKDSSIETQKGGEWVLVVLRRKKDDNSLVAFHKSDVIKTIESVITNKKFNLRSTGIDY
-124 SAVSSN
+124 TKPVANAGPTFIWDAVS
-130 INWCWNRQGGVG
+130 G
-142 GQKADGICRNY
+142 
-153 GDNGTSTL
+153 
-161 YTKNGGDYTIVVVS
+161 
-175 YDADGNV
+175 
-182 VAFGKKTLTTI
+182 
-193 KYSTSITN
+193 
-201 TKLNLVGTNCT
+201 
-212 ELGTENPR
+212 
-220 FTWNSVAKAEKYILT
+220 AEKYIIEYIDEET
-235 ATDDGTG
+235 KKIIATYEYTNKQFTHYKYFSDIKGT
-242 TILKT
+242 
-247 WKITDNLTK
+247 
-256 ELSFNAKEVQNGKA
+256 KA
-270 GTYTMRIEAY
+270 GETYTVKVSAKDSEGSTIHY
-280 DENGTLIVADEDDV
+280 ENG
-294 TSVGNCVK
+294 
-302 YYSENKYLNFKS
+302 
-314 DGKEASVLKNDGPR
+314 
-328 VYWNTVENAEKYVIT
+328 
-343 ATDDETG
+343 
-350 ATLKTWEFGKTTTEH
+350 
-365 YFWNSDVKDGKAGT
+365 
-379 YTLTIT
+379 
-385 AYDASNQIIT
+385 
-395 PQDDDTYQIKSCAK
+395 DTYEIKGVAK
-409 YYEAPALEEADKTEE
+409 YYEAPAVEDPDKTEK

-438 DWKKLEGR
+438 NWKKLDGR

-465 HECNGLLPAGDP
+465 YECNGLLPAGDP

-496 AFVAKDGWP
+496 AFVAKDGRP

-521 TLVYVGNDCVYIN
+521 TLVYVGNDCIYIN

-547 DYVITPEGSN
+547 DYIITPEGSN

-579 DTEKVEANKTY
+579 ETEKVETNKTY
-590 TLPIEENVEYY
+590 TLPTEENVEYY

-608 KPGTEVEITKD
+608 KPGTEVEITED

-628 SVNLTNG
+628 SVNFTNG

-650 KADVDVTCGVDSEKN
+650 KADVDVTCGVESEKE

-710 FNDKVGSYC
+710 FNDEVGSYC

-789 KSLIKKFAGIVDTAE
+789 KSLIKKFAGIIDTAE

>member
-1 MHKKGAKLSLVHLFG
+1 
-16 LSKINRDYIQKGREI
+16 
-31 RRNMKRM
+31 M

-51 LTSITVYNTKTA
+51 LISITVYNTKTA
-63 KADDGDIAEVVFTAQ
+63 KADDDNEQAFSDFKVAVNEKQTITA
-78 TKLVKENTQ
+78 KWSHKVG
-87 IDAYWEKIA
+87 Y
-96 NSAKDMVYIY
+96 KDYVYIY
-106 DSKEAESITAES
+106 SKAEAETINES
-118 TFEEKY
+118 TDFEKQD
-124 SAVSSN
+124 SHDAVSTNNEWNWNQSANGVNADADN
-130 INWCWNRQGGVG
+130 IYRSKDSLIETQKGGEWVLVVLRR
-142 GQKADGICRNY
+142 KKD
-153 GDNGTSTL
+153 DNSLVAFHKSDVIKTTEYVITNKKFNLRSTGVD
-161 YTKNGGDYTIVVVS
+161 YTKAVANAGPTFMWDAVS
-175 YDADGNV
+175 G
-182 VAFGKKTLTTI
+182 
-193 KYSTSITN
+193 
-201 TKLNLVGTNCT
+201 
-212 ELGTENPR
+212 
-220 FTWNSVAKAEKYILT
+220 AEKYIIEYIDEET
-235 ATDDGTG
+235 NKIIATYDYTNKQFTHYKYFSDIKGT
-242 TILKT
+242 
-247 WKITDNLTK
+247 
-256 ELSFNAKEVQNGKA
+256 KA
-270 GTYTMRIEAY
+270 GETYTVKVSAKDSEGSTINY
-280 DENGTLIVADEDDV
+280 ED
-294 TSVGNCVK
+294 G
-302 YYSENKYLNFKS
+302 
-314 DGKEASVLKNDGPR
+314 
-328 VYWNTVENAEKYVIT
+328 
-343 ATDDETG
+343 
-350 ATLKTWEFGKTTTEH
+350 
-365 YFWNSDVKDGKAGT
+365 
-379 YTLTIT
+379 
-385 AYDASNQIIT
+385 
-395 PQDDDTYQIKSCAK
+395 DTYEIKGVAK
-409 YYEAPALEEADKTEE
+409 YYEEADKTEE
-424 NVEQTGYTNAEDIK
+424 NVEQTGYTKAGEIT
-438 DWKKLEGR
+438 DWKQLDGR

-465 HECNGLLPAGDP
+465 YECNGLLPAGDP

-510 NGTRYL
+510 NGMRYL
-516 NATAN
+516 NAKAN

>member
-16 LSKINRDYIQKGREI
+16 LSKINRNYIQKGREI

-63 KADDGDIAEVVFTAQ
+63 KADDDNEQAFSGFEVAINEKQTITA
-78 TKLVKENTQ
+78 KWSHKVG
-87 IDAYWEKIA
+87 Y
-96 NSAKDMVYIY
+96 KDYVYIY
-106 DSKEAESITAES
+106 SKDEAETINESIDFKKQDSHDAIS
-118 TFEEKY
+118 TNNDWNWNQSADGVNADADNIYRSKDSSIETQKGGEWVLVVLRRKKDDNSLVAFHKSDVIKTTEYVITNKKFNLRSTGIDY
-124 SAVSSN
+124 TKPVANTGPTFMWDAVS
-130 INWCWNRQGGVG
+130 G
-142 GQKADGICRNY
+142 
-153 GDNGTSTL
+153 
-161 YTKNGGDYTIVVVS
+161 
-175 YDADGNV
+175 
-182 VAFGKKTLTTI
+182 
-193 KYSTSITN
+193 
-201 TKLNLVGTNCT
+201 
-212 ELGTENPR
+212 
-220 FTWNSVAKAEKYILT
+220 AEKYIIEYIDEET
-235 ATDDGTG
+235 KKIIATYYYTNNQFTHYKYFSDIKGT
-242 TILKT
+242 
-247 WKITDNLTK
+247 
-256 ELSFNAKEVQNGKA
+256 KA
-270 GTYTMRIEAY
+270 GETYTVKVSAKDSEGSTIHY
-280 DENGTLIVADEDDV
+280 ED
-294 TSVGNCVK
+294 G
-302 YYSENKYLNFKS
+302 
-314 DGKEASVLKNDGPR
+314 
-328 VYWNTVENAEKYVIT
+328 
-343 ATDDETG
+343 
-350 ATLKTWEFGKTTTEH
+350 
-365 YFWNSDVKDGKAGT
+365 
-379 YTLTIT
+379 
-385 AYDASNQIIT
+385 
-395 PQDDDTYQIKSCAK
+395 DTYEIKGVAK
-409 YYEAPALEEADKTEE
+409 YYEAPAVEDPDKTEK

-465 HECNGLLPAGDP
+465 YECNGLLPAGDP

-496 AFVAKDGWP
+496 AFVAKGGWP

>member
-1 MHKKGAKLSLVHLFG
+1 
-16 LSKINRDYIQKGREI
+16 
-31 RRNMKRM
+31 
-38 KKVLS
+38 
-43 IVLSLAMI
+43 MI

-63 KADDGDIAEVVFTAQ
+63 KAEDDNEQAFSDFEVAVNEKQTITA
-78 TKLVKENTQ
+78 KWSHKVG
-87 IDAYWEKIA
+87 Y
-96 NSAKDMVYIY
+96 KDYVYIY
-106 DSKEAESITAES
+106 SKDEAETINES
-118 TFEEKY
+118 TDFKKQDSHDAISTNNDWNWNQSADGVNADADNIYRSKDSSIETQKGGEWVLVVLRRKKDDNSLVAFHKSDVIKTIESVITNKKFNLRSTGIDY
-124 SAVSSN
+124 TKPVANAGPTFIWDAVS
-130 INWCWNRQGGVG
+130 G
-142 GQKADGICRNY
+142 
-153 GDNGTSTL
+153 
-161 YTKNGGDYTIVVVS
+161 
-175 YDADGNV
+175 
-182 VAFGKKTLTTI
+182 
-193 KYSTSITN
+193 
-201 TKLNLVGTNCT
+201 
-212 ELGTENPR
+212 
-220 FTWNSVAKAEKYILT
+220 AEKYIIEYIDEET
-235 ATDDGTG
+235 KKIIATYEYTNKQFTHYKYFSDIKGT
-242 TILKT
+242 
-247 WKITDNLTK
+247 
-256 ELSFNAKEVQNGKA
+256 KA
-270 GTYTMRIEAY
+270 GETYTVKVSAKDSEGSTIHY
-280 DENGTLIVADEDDV
+280 ENG
-294 TSVGNCVK
+294 
-302 YYSENKYLNFKS
+302 
-314 DGKEASVLKNDGPR
+314 
-328 VYWNTVENAEKYVIT
+328 
-343 ATDDETG
+343 
-350 ATLKTWEFGKTTTEH
+350 
-365 YFWNSDVKDGKAGT
+365 
-379 YTLTIT
+379 
-385 AYDASNQIIT
+385 
-395 PQDDDTYQIKSCAK
+395 DTYEIKGVAK
-409 YYEAPALEEADKTEE
+409 YYEAPAVEDPDKTEK

-438 DWKKLEGR
+438 DWKKLDGR

-465 HECNGLLPAGDP
+465 YECNGLLPAGDP

-496 AFVAKDGWP
+496 AFVAKDGRP

-521 TLVYVGNDCVYIN
+521 TLVYVGNDCIYIN

-547 DYVITPEGSN
+547 DYIITPEGSN

-579 DTEKVEANKTY
+579 ETEKVETNKTY
-590 TLPIEENVEYY
+590 TLPTEENVEYY

-608 KPGTEVEITKD
+608 KPGTEVEITED

-628 SVNLTNG
+628 SVNFTNG

-650 KADVDVTCGVDSEKN
+650 KADVDVTCGVESEKE

-710 FNDKVGSYC
+710 FNDEVGSYC

-789 KSLIKKFAGIVDTAE
+789 KSLIKKFAGIIDTAE

>member
-1 MHKKGAKLSLVHLFG
+1 
-16 LSKINRDYIQKGREI
+16 
-31 RRNMKRM
+31 MKRM

-51 LTSITVYNTKTA
+51 LTSITVYNTKTTKAEDDNEQAFSDFEVAVNEKQTITA
-63 KADDGDIAEVVFTAQ
+63 KWSHKVG
-78 TKLVKENTQ
+78 
-87 IDAYWEKIA
+87 Y
-96 NSAKDMVYIY
+96 KDYVYIY
-106 DSKEAESITAES
+106 SKDEAETINES
-118 TFEEKY
+118 TDFKKQDSHDAISTNNDWNWNQSADGVNADADNIYRSKDSSIETQKGGEWVLVVLRRKKDDNSLVAFHKSDVIKTIESVITNKKFNLRSTGIDY
-124 SAVSSN
+124 TKPVANAGPTFIWDAVS
-130 INWCWNRQGGVG
+130 G
-142 GQKADGICRNY
+142 
-153 GDNGTSTL
+153 
-161 YTKNGGDYTIVVVS
+161 
-175 YDADGNV
+175 
-182 VAFGKKTLTTI
+182 
-193 KYSTSITN
+193 
-201 TKLNLVGTNCT
+201 
-212 ELGTENPR
+212 
-220 FTWNSVAKAEKYILT
+220 AEKYIIEYIDEET
-235 ATDDGTG
+235 KKIIATYEYTNKQFTHYKYFSDIKGT
-242 TILKT
+242 
-247 WKITDNLTK
+247 
-256 ELSFNAKEVQNGKA
+256 KA
-270 GTYTMRIEAY
+270 GETYTVKVSAKDSEGSTIHY
-280 DENGTLIVADEDDV
+280 ENG
-294 TSVGNCVK
+294 
-302 YYSENKYLNFKS
+302 
-314 DGKEASVLKNDGPR
+314 
-328 VYWNTVENAEKYVIT
+328 
-343 ATDDETG
+343 
-350 ATLKTWEFGKTTTEH
+350 
-365 YFWNSDVKDGKAGT
+365 
-379 YTLTIT
+379 
-385 AYDASNQIIT
+385 
-395 PQDDDTYQIKSCAK
+395 DTYEIKGVAK
-409 YYEAPALEEADKTEE
+409 YYEAPAVEDPDKTEK

-438 DWKKLEGR
+438 DWKKLDGR

-465 HECNGLLPAGDP
+465 YECNGLLPAGDP

-496 AFVAKDGWP
+496 AFVAKDGRP

-521 TLVYVGNDCVYIN
+521 TLVYVGNDCIYIN

-547 DYVITPEGSN
+547 DYIITPEGSN

-579 DTEKVEANKTY
+579 ETEKVETNKTY
-590 TLPIEENVEYY
+590 TLPTEENVEYY

-608 KPGTEVEITKD
+608 KPGTEVEITED

-628 SVNLTNG
+628 SVNFTNG

-650 KADVDVTCGVDSEKN
+650 KADVDVTCGVESEKE

-710 FNDKVGSYC
+710 FNDEVGSYC

-789 KSLIKKFAGIVDTAE
+789 KSLIKKFEGIIDTAE

>member
-1 MHKKGAKLSLVHLFG
+1 
-16 LSKINRDYIQKGREI
+16 
-31 RRNMKRM
+31 MKRM

-63 KADDGDIAEVVFTAQ
+63 KADDDNEQAFSGFEVAINEKQTITA
-78 TKLVKENTQ
+78 KWSHKVG
-87 IDAYWEKIA
+87 Y
-96 NSAKDMVYIY
+96 KDYVYIY
-106 DSKEAESITAES
+106 SKDEAETINES
-118 TFEEKY
+118 TDFKKQDSHDAISTNNDWNWNQSADGVNADADNIYRSKDSSIETQKGGEWVLVVLRRKKDDNSLVAFHKSDVIKTTEY
-124 SAVSSN
+124 VITNKKFNLRSTGIDYTKPVANTGPTFMWDAVS
-130 INWCWNRQGGVG
+130 G
-142 GQKADGICRNY
+142 
-153 GDNGTSTL
+153 
-161 YTKNGGDYTIVVVS
+161 
-175 YDADGNV
+175 
-182 VAFGKKTLTTI
+182 
-193 KYSTSITN
+193 
-201 TKLNLVGTNCT
+201 
-212 ELGTENPR
+212 
-220 FTWNSVAKAEKYILT
+220 AEKYIIEYIDEET
-235 ATDDGTG
+235 KKIIATYYYTNNQFTHYKYFSDIKGT
-242 TILKT
+242 
-247 WKITDNLTK
+247 
-256 ELSFNAKEVQNGKA
+256 KA
-270 GTYTMRIEAY
+270 GETYTVKVSAKDSEGSTIHY
-280 DENGTLIVADEDDV
+280 ED
-294 TSVGNCVK
+294 G
-302 YYSENKYLNFKS
+302 
-314 DGKEASVLKNDGPR
+314 
-328 VYWNTVENAEKYVIT
+328 
-343 ATDDETG
+343 
-350 ATLKTWEFGKTTTEH
+350 
-365 YFWNSDVKDGKAGT
+365 
-379 YTLTIT
+379 
-385 AYDASNQIIT
+385 
-395 PQDDDTYQIKSCAK
+395 DTYEIKGVAK
-409 YYEAPALEEADKTEE
+409 YYEAPAVEDPDKTEK

-465 HECNGLLPAGDP
+465 YECNGLLPAGDP

-496 AFVAKDGWP
+496 AFVAKGGWP

>member
-1 MHKKGAKLSLVHLFG
+1 
-16 LSKINRDYIQKGREI
+16 
-31 RRNMKRM
+31 MKRM

-63 KADDGDIAEVVFTAQ
+63 KADDDNEQAFSDFKVAVNEKQTITA
-78 TKLVKENTQ
+78 KWSHKVG
-87 IDAYWEKIA
+87 Y
-96 NSAKDMVYIY
+96 KDYVYIY
-106 DSKEAESITAES
+106 SKAEAETINES
-118 TFEEKY
+118 TDFEKQD
-124 SAVSSN
+124 SHDAVSTNNEWNWNQSANGVNADADN
-130 INWCWNRQGGVG
+130 IYRSKDSLIETQKGGEWVLVVLRR
-142 GQKADGICRNY
+142 KKD
-153 GDNGTSTL
+153 DNSLVAFHKSDVIKTTEYVITNKKFNLRSTGVD
-161 YTKNGGDYTIVVVS
+161 YTKAVANAGPTFMWDAVS
-175 YDADGNV
+175 G
-182 VAFGKKTLTTI
+182 
-193 KYSTSITN
+193 
-201 TKLNLVGTNCT
+201 
-212 ELGTENPR
+212 
-220 FTWNSVAKAEKYILT
+220 AEKYIIEYIDEET
-235 ATDDGTG
+235 NKIIATYDYTNKQFTHYKYFSDIKGT
-242 TILKT
+242 
-247 WKITDNLTK
+247 
-256 ELSFNAKEVQNGKA
+256 KA
-270 GTYTMRIEAY
+270 GETYTVKVSAKDSEGSTINY
-280 DENGTLIVADEDDV
+280 ED
-294 TSVGNCVK
+294 G
-302 YYSENKYLNFKS
+302 
-314 DGKEASVLKNDGPR
+314 
-328 VYWNTVENAEKYVIT
+328 
-343 ATDDETG
+343 
-350 ATLKTWEFGKTTTEH
+350 
-365 YFWNSDVKDGKAGT
+365 
-379 YTLTIT
+379 
-385 AYDASNQIIT
+385 
-395 PQDDDTYQIKSCAK
+395 DTYEIKGVAK
-409 YYEAPALEEADKTEE
+409 YYEEADKTEE
-424 NVEQTGYTNAEDIK
+424 NVEQTGYTKAGEIT
-438 DWKKLEGR
+438 DWKQLDGR

-465 HECNGLLPAGDP
+465 YECNGLLPAGDP

-510 NGTRYL
+510 NGMRYL
-516 NATAN
+516 NAKAN

>member
-1 MHKKGAKLSLVHLFG
+1 
-16 LSKINRDYIQKGREI
+16 
-31 RRNMKRM
+31 MKRM

-63 KADDGDIAEVVFTAQ
+63 KADDDNEQAFSDFEVAVNEKQTITA
-78 TKLVKENTQ
+78 KWSHKVG
-87 IDAYWEKIA
+87 Y
-96 NSAKDMVYIY
+96 KDYVYIY
-106 DSKEAESITAES
+106 SKDEAETINES
-118 TFEEKY
+118 TDFKKQDSHDAISTNNDWNWNQSADGVNADADNIYRSKDSSIETQKGGEWVLVVLRRKKDDNSLVAFHKSDVIKTTEY
-124 SAVSSN
+124 VITNKKFNLRSTGIDYTKPVANAGPTFMWDAVS
-130 INWCWNRQGGVG
+130 G
-142 GQKADGICRNY
+142 
-153 GDNGTSTL
+153 
-161 YTKNGGDYTIVVVS
+161 
-175 YDADGNV
+175 
-182 VAFGKKTLTTI
+182 
-193 KYSTSITN
+193 
-201 TKLNLVGTNCT
+201 
-212 ELGTENPR
+212 
-220 FTWNSVAKAEKYILT
+220 AEKYIIEYIDEET
-235 ATDDGTG
+235 NKIIATYDYTNKQFTHYKYFSDIKGT
-242 TILKT
+242 
-247 WKITDNLTK
+247 
-256 ELSFNAKEVQNGKA
+256 KA
-270 GTYTMRIEAY
+270 GETYTVKVSAKDSEGSTINY
-280 DENGTLIVADEDDV
+280 ED
-294 TSVGNCVK
+294 G
-302 YYSENKYLNFKS
+302 
-314 DGKEASVLKNDGPR
+314 
-328 VYWNTVENAEKYVIT
+328 
-343 ATDDETG
+343 
-350 ATLKTWEFGKTTTEH
+350 
-365 YFWNSDVKDGKAGT
+365 
-379 YTLTIT
+379 
-385 AYDASNQIIT
+385 
-395 PQDDDTYQIKSCAK
+395 DTYEIKGVAK
-409 YYEAPALEEADKTEE
+409 YYEEADKTEE
-424 NVEQTGYTNAEDIK
+424 NVEQTGYTKAGEIT
-438 DWKKLEGR
+438 DWKQLDGR

-465 HECNGLLPAGDP
+465 YECNGLLPAGDP

-510 NGTRYL
+510 NGIRYL
-516 NATAN
+516 NAKAN

>member
-1 MHKKGAKLSLVHLFG
+1 
-16 LSKINRDYIQKGREI
+16 
-31 RRNMKRM
+31 MKRM

-51 LTSITVYNTKTA
+51 LTSITVYNTKTTKAEDDNEQAFSDFEVAVNEKQTITA
-63 KADDGDIAEVVFTAQ
+63 KWSHKVG
-78 TKLVKENTQ
+78 
-87 IDAYWEKIA
+87 Y
-96 NSAKDMVYIY
+96 KDYVYIY
-106 DSKEAESITAES
+106 SKDEAETINES
-118 TFEEKY
+118 TYFKKQDSHDAISTNNDWNWNQSADGVNADADNIYRSKDSSIETQKGGEWVLVVLRRKKDDNSLVAFHKSDVIKTIESVITNKKFNLRSTGIDY
-124 SAVSSN
+124 TKPVANAGPTFIWDAVS
-130 INWCWNRQGGVG
+130 G
-142 GQKADGICRNY
+142 
-153 GDNGTSTL
+153 
-161 YTKNGGDYTIVVVS
+161 
-175 YDADGNV
+175 
-182 VAFGKKTLTTI
+182 
-193 KYSTSITN
+193 
-201 TKLNLVGTNCT
+201 
-212 ELGTENPR
+212 
-220 FTWNSVAKAEKYILT
+220 AEKYIIEYIDEET
-235 ATDDGTG
+235 KKIIATYEYTNKQFTHYKYFSDIKGT
-242 TILKT
+242 
-247 WKITDNLTK
+247 
-256 ELSFNAKEVQNGKA
+256 KA
-270 GTYTMRIEAY
+270 GETYTVKVSAKDSEGSTIHY
-280 DENGTLIVADEDDV
+280 ENG
-294 TSVGNCVK
+294 
-302 YYSENKYLNFKS
+302 
-314 DGKEASVLKNDGPR
+314 
-328 VYWNTVENAEKYVIT
+328 
-343 ATDDETG
+343 
-350 ATLKTWEFGKTTTEH
+350 
-365 YFWNSDVKDGKAGT
+365 
-379 YTLTIT
+379 
-385 AYDASNQIIT
+385 
-395 PQDDDTYQIKSCAK
+395 DTYEIKGVAK
-409 YYEAPALEEADKTEE
+409 YYEAPAVEDPDKTEK

-438 DWKKLEGR
+438 DWKKLDGR

-465 HECNGLLPAGDP
+465 YECNGLLPAGDP

-496 AFVAKDGWP
+496 AFVAKDGRP

-521 TLVYVGNDCVYIN
+521 TLVYVGNDCIYIN

-547 DYVITPEGSN
+547 DYIITPEGSN

-579 DTEKVEANKTY
+579 ETEKVETNKTY
-590 TLPIEENVEYY
+590 TLPTEENVEYY

-608 KPGTEVEITKD
+608 KPGTEVEITED

-628 SVNLTNG
+628 SVNFTNG

-650 KADVDVTCGVDSEKN
+650 KADVDVTCGVESEKE

-710 FNDKVGSYC
+710 FNDEVGSYC

-789 KSLIKKFAGIVDTAE
+789 KSLIKKFAGIIDTAE

>member
-1 MHKKGAKLSLVHLFG
+1 
-16 LSKINRDYIQKGREI
+16 
-31 RRNMKRM
+31 MKRM

-63 KADDGDIAEVVFTAQ
+63 KADDDNEQAFSGFEVAINEKQTITA
-78 TKLVKENTQ
+78 KWSHKVG
-87 IDAYWEKIA
+87 Y
-96 NSAKDMVYIY
+96 KDYVYIY
-106 DSKEAESITAES
+106 SKDEAETINES
-118 TFEEKY
+118 TDFKKQDSHDAISTNNDWNWNQSADGVNADADNIYRSKDSSIETQKGGEWVLVVLRRKKDDNSLVAFHKSDVIKTTEY
-124 SAVSSN
+124 VITNKKFNLRSTGIDYTKPVANTGPTFMWDAVS
-130 INWCWNRQGGVG
+130 G
-142 GQKADGICRNY
+142 
-153 GDNGTSTL
+153 
-161 YTKNGGDYTIVVVS
+161 
-175 YDADGNV
+175 
-182 VAFGKKTLTTI
+182 
-193 KYSTSITN
+193 
-201 TKLNLVGTNCT
+201 
-212 ELGTENPR
+212 
-220 FTWNSVAKAEKYILT
+220 AEKYIIEYIDEET
-235 ATDDGTG
+235 KKIIATYYYTNNQFTHYKYFSDIKGT
-242 TILKT
+242 
-247 WKITDNLTK
+247 
-256 ELSFNAKEVQNGKA
+256 KA
-270 GTYTMRIEAY
+270 GETYTVKVSAKDSEGSTIHY
-280 DENGTLIVADEDDV
+280 ED
-294 TSVGNCVK
+294 G
-302 YYSENKYLNFKS
+302 
-314 DGKEASVLKNDGPR
+314 
-328 VYWNTVENAEKYVIT
+328 
-343 ATDDETG
+343 
-350 ATLKTWEFGKTTTEH
+350 
-365 YFWNSDVKDGKAGT
+365 
-379 YTLTIT
+379 
-385 AYDASNQIIT
+385 
-395 PQDDDTYQIKSCAK
+395 DTYEIKGVAK
-409 YYEAPALEEADKTEE
+409 YYEAPAVEDPDKTEK

-438 DWKKLEGR
+438 DWKKLDGR

-465 HECNGLLPAGDP
+465 YECNGLLPAGDP

-496 AFVAKDGWP
+496 AFVAKGGWP

-547 DYVITPEGSN
+547 DYIITPEGSK

-579 DTEKVEANKTY
+579 ETEKVETNKTY
-590 TLPIEENVEYY
+590 TLPTEENVEYY

-608 KPGTEVEITKD
+608 KPGTEVEITED

-650 KADVDVTCGVDSEKN
+650 KADVDVTCGVESEKE

-710 FNDKVGSYC
+710 FNDEVGSYC

-739 IKVTSN
+739 IKVTLN

>member
-1 MHKKGAKLSLVHLFG
+1 
-16 LSKINRDYIQKGREI
+16 
-31 RRNMKRM
+31 M

-51 LTSITVYNTKTA
+51 LTSITVYNTKTTKAEDDNEQAFSDFEVAVNEKQTITA
-63 KADDGDIAEVVFTAQ
+63 KWSHKVG
-78 TKLVKENTQ
+78 
-87 IDAYWEKIA
+87 Y
-96 NSAKDMVYIY
+96 KDYVYIY
-106 DSKEAESITAES
+106 SKDEAETINES
-118 TFEEKY
+118 TDFKKQDSHDAISTNNDWNWNQSADGVNADADNIYRSKDSSIETQKGGEWVLVVLRRKKDDNSLVAFHKSDVIKTIESVITNKKFNLRSTGIDY
-124 SAVSSN
+124 TKPVANAGPTFIWDAVS
-130 INWCWNRQGGVG
+130 G
-142 GQKADGICRNY
+142 
-153 GDNGTSTL
+153 
-161 YTKNGGDYTIVVVS
+161 
-175 YDADGNV
+175 
-182 VAFGKKTLTTI
+182 
-193 KYSTSITN
+193 
-201 TKLNLVGTNCT
+201 
-212 ELGTENPR
+212 
-220 FTWNSVAKAEKYILT
+220 AEKYIIEYIDEET
-235 ATDDGTG
+235 KKIIATYEYTNKQFTHYKYFSDIKGT
-242 TILKT
+242 
-247 WKITDNLTK
+247 
-256 ELSFNAKEVQNGKA
+256 KA
-270 GTYTMRIEAY
+270 GETYTVKVSAKDSEGSTIHY
-280 DENGTLIVADEDDV
+280 ENG
-294 TSVGNCVK
+294 
-302 YYSENKYLNFKS
+302 
-314 DGKEASVLKNDGPR
+314 
-328 VYWNTVENAEKYVIT
+328 
-343 ATDDETG
+343 
-350 ATLKTWEFGKTTTEH
+350 
-365 YFWNSDVKDGKAGT
+365 
-379 YTLTIT
+379 
-385 AYDASNQIIT
+385 
-395 PQDDDTYQIKSCAK
+395 DTYEIKGVAK
-409 YYEAPALEEADKTEE
+409 YYEAPAVEDPDKTEK

-438 DWKKLEGR
+438 DWKKLDGR

-465 HECNGLLPAGDP
+465 YECNGLLPAGDP

-496 AFVAKDGWP
+496 AFVAKDGRP

-521 TLVYVGNDCVYIN
+521 TLVYVGNDCIYIN

-547 DYVITPEGSN
+547 DYIITPEGSN

-579 DTEKVEANKTY
+579 ETEKVETNKTY
-590 TLPIEENVEYY
+590 NLPTEENVEYY

-608 KPGTEVEITKD
+608 KPGTEVEITED

-628 SVNLTNG
+628 SVNFTNG

-650 KADVDVTCGVDSEKN
+650 KADVDVTCGVESEKE

-710 FNDKVGSYC
+710 FNDEVGSYC

-789 KSLIKKFAGIVDTAE
+789 KSLIKKFAGIIDTAE

>member
-1 MHKKGAKLSLVHLFG
+1 
-16 LSKINRDYIQKGREI
+16 
-31 RRNMKRM
+31 M

-63 KADDGDIAEVVFTAQ
+63 KADDDNEQAFSDFEVAVNEKQTITA
-78 TKLVKENTQ
+78 KWSHKVG
-87 IDAYWEKIA
+87 Y
-96 NSAKDMVYIY
+96 KDYVYIY
-106 DSKEAESITAES
+106 SKDEAETINES
-118 TFEEKY
+118 TDFKKQD
-124 SAVSSN
+124 SHDAISTN
-130 INWCWNRQGGVG
+130 NDWNWNQS
-142 GQKADGICRNY
+142 ADGVNADA
-153 GDNGTSTL
+153 DNIYRSKDSSIETQKGGEWVLVVLRRKKDDNSLVAFHKSDVIKTTEYVITNKKFNLRSTGID
-161 YTKNGGDYTIVVVS
+161 YTKP
-175 YDADGNV
+175 
-182 VAFGKKTLTTI
+182 VANAGPTFM
-193 KYSTSITN
+193 
-201 TKLNLVGTNCT
+201 
-212 ELGTENPR
+212 
-220 FTWNSVAKAEKYILT
+220 WDAEKYIIEYIDEET
-235 ATDDGTG
+235 NKIIATYDYTNKQFTHYKYFSDIKGT
-242 TILKT
+242 
-247 WKITDNLTK
+247 
-256 ELSFNAKEVQNGKA
+256 KA
-270 GTYTMRIEAY
+270 GETYTVKVSAKDSEGSTINY
-280 DENGTLIVADEDDV
+280 ED
-294 TSVGNCVK
+294 G
-302 YYSENKYLNFKS
+302 
-314 DGKEASVLKNDGPR
+314 
-328 VYWNTVENAEKYVIT
+328 
-343 ATDDETG
+343 
-350 ATLKTWEFGKTTTEH
+350 
-365 YFWNSDVKDGKAGT
+365 
-379 YTLTIT
+379 
-385 AYDASNQIIT
+385 
-395 PQDDDTYQIKSCAK
+395 DTYEIKGVAK
-409 YYEAPALEEADKTEE
+409 YYEEADKTEE
-424 NVEQTGYTNAEDIK
+424 NVEQTGYTKAGEIT
-438 DWKKLEGR
+438 DWKQLDGR

-465 HECNGLLPAGDP
+465 YECNGLLPAGDP

-510 NGTRYL
+510 NGIRYL
-516 NATAN
+516 NAKAN

>member
-1 MHKKGAKLSLVHLFG
+1 
-16 LSKINRDYIQKGREI
+16 
-31 RRNMKRM
+31 M

-63 KADDGDIAEVVFTAQ
+63 KADDDNEQAFSDFKVAVNEKQTITA
-78 TKLVKENTQ
+78 KWSHKVG
-87 IDAYWEKIA
+87 Y
-96 NSAKDMVYIY
+96 KDYVYIY
-106 DSKEAESITAES
+106 SKAEAETINES
-118 TFEEKY
+118 TDFEKQD
-124 SAVSSN
+124 SHDAVSTNNEWNWNQSANGVNADADN
-130 INWCWNRQGGVG
+130 IYRSKDSLIETQKGGEWVLVVLRR
-142 GQKADGICRNY
+142 KKD
-153 GDNGTSTL
+153 DNSLVAFHKSDVIKTTEYVITNKKFNLRSTGVD
-161 YTKNGGDYTIVVVS
+161 YTKAVANAGPTFMWDAVS
-175 YDADGNV
+175 G
-182 VAFGKKTLTTI
+182 
-193 KYSTSITN
+193 
-201 TKLNLVGTNCT
+201 
-212 ELGTENPR
+212 
-220 FTWNSVAKAEKYILT
+220 AEKYIIEYIDEET
-235 ATDDGTG
+235 NKIIATYDYTNKQFTHYKYFSDIKGT
-242 TILKT
+242 
-247 WKITDNLTK
+247 
-256 ELSFNAKEVQNGKA
+256 KA
-270 GTYTMRIEAY
+270 GETYTVKVSAKDSEGSTINY
-280 DENGTLIVADEDDV
+280 ED
-294 TSVGNCVK
+294 G
-302 YYSENKYLNFKS
+302 
-314 DGKEASVLKNDGPR
+314 
-328 VYWNTVENAEKYVIT
+328 
-343 ATDDETG
+343 
-350 ATLKTWEFGKTTTEH
+350 
-365 YFWNSDVKDGKAGT
+365 
-379 YTLTIT
+379 
-385 AYDASNQIIT
+385 
-395 PQDDDTYQIKSCAK
+395 DTYEIKGVAK
-409 YYEAPALEEADKTEE
+409 YYEEADKTEE
-424 NVEQTGYTNAEDIK
+424 NVEQTGYTKAGEIT
-438 DWKKLEGR
+438 DWKQLYGR
-446 TSDGSTAWISQAV
+446 TRDGSTAWISQAV

-465 HECNGLLPAGDP
+465 YECNGLLPAGDP

-516 NATAN
+516 NAKEN

>member
-1 MHKKGAKLSLVHLFG
+1 
-16 LSKINRDYIQKGREI
+16 
-31 RRNMKRM
+31 MKRM

-51 LTSITVYNTKTA
+51 LTSITVYNTKTTKAEDDNEQAFSDFEVAVNEKQTITA
-63 KADDGDIAEVVFTAQ
+63 KWSHKVG
-78 TKLVKENTQ
+78 
-87 IDAYWEKIA
+87 Y
-96 NSAKDMVYIY
+96 KDYVYIY
-106 DSKEAESITAES
+106 SKDEAETINES
-118 TFEEKY
+118 TDFKKQDSHDAISTNNDWNWNQSADGVNADADNIYRSKDSSIETQKGGEWVLVVLRRKKDDNSLVAFHKSDVIKTIESVITNKKFNLRSTGIDY
-124 SAVSSN
+124 TKPVANAGPTFIWDAVS
-130 INWCWNRQGGVG
+130 G
-142 GQKADGICRNY
+142 
-153 GDNGTSTL
+153 
-161 YTKNGGDYTIVVVS
+161 
-175 YDADGNV
+175 
-182 VAFGKKTLTTI
+182 
-193 KYSTSITN
+193 
-201 TKLNLVGTNCT
+201 
-212 ELGTENPR
+212 
-220 FTWNSVAKAEKYILT
+220 AEKYIIEYIDEET
-235 ATDDGTG
+235 KKIIATYEYTNKQFTHYKYFSDIKGT
-242 TILKT
+242 
-247 WKITDNLTK
+247 
-256 ELSFNAKEVQNGKA
+256 KA
-270 GTYTMRIEAY
+270 GETYTVKVSAKDSEGSTIHY
-280 DENGTLIVADEDDV
+280 ENG
-294 TSVGNCVK
+294 
-302 YYSENKYLNFKS
+302 
-314 DGKEASVLKNDGPR
+314 
-328 VYWNTVENAEKYVIT
+328 
-343 ATDDETG
+343 
-350 ATLKTWEFGKTTTEH
+350 
-365 YFWNSDVKDGKAGT
+365 
-379 YTLTIT
+379 
-385 AYDASNQIIT
+385 
-395 PQDDDTYQIKSCAK
+395 DTYEIKGVAK
-409 YYEAPALEEADKTEE
+409 YYEAPAVEDPDKTEK

-438 DWKKLEGR
+438 DWKKLDGR
-446 TSDGSTAWISQAV
+446 TSDGSTAWISQAG

-465 HECNGLLPAGDP
+465 YECNGLLPAGDP

-496 AFVAKDGWP
+496 AFVAKDGRP

-521 TLVYVGNDCVYIN
+521 TLVYVGNDCIYIN

-547 DYVITPEGSN
+547 DYIITPEGSN

-579 DTEKVEANKTY
+579 ETEKVETNKTY
-590 TLPIEENVEYY
+590 TLPTEENVEYY

-608 KPGTEVEITKD
+608 KPGTEVEITED

-628 SVNLTNG
+628 SVNFTNG

-650 KADVDVTCGVDSEKN
+650 KADVDVTCGVESEKE

-710 FNDKVGSYC
+710 FNDEVGSYC

-789 KSLIKKFAGIVDTAE
+789 KSLIKKFAGIIDTAE